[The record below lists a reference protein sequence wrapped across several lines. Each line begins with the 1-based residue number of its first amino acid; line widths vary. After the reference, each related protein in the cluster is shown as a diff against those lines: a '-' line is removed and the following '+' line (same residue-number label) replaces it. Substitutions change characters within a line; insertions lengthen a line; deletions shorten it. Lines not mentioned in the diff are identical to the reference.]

1 MKSFFLRKK
10 EQPMFGTLIP
20 LFDSQTQ
27 VKAYSIFAQKYNS
40 YTNPSYLGTG
50 WLDGSGSVLGIDI
63 VESMGIQSL
72 TDDKTV
78 FVEVNSVS
86 IFSDIDEQFTD
97 SHDKLVLLFDHN
109 VTPTDM
115 YVERLKALKAS
126 GYKLAIRKLAV
137 KQFEEYKSVLSIVD
151 YVLLDHKKIDI
162 SKARIYFQKV
172 YPNVS
177 LVAVNVNTQE
187 DYDALTSDGGYD
199 LYEGKFFKL
208 PAVNSSKD
216 VSPLKATYVEL
227 LNIVNDP
234 DFDLDKAASVIEHD
248 TALVIS
254 LLAMVNRM
262 TVNSGISTVRHA
274 AAMLGQRELKRWI
287 NTAVTRELCAD
298 RPSEITRVSL
308 IRARF
313 AELLAPVF
321 GMAASSSELFLM
333 GLFSV
338 LDAMLDRPMKE
349 ALEMVRVSR
358 DIEGALLDGTGK
370 YAQILEFINA
380 YESAN
385 WSEVS
390 RQLVLIGGDDT
401 AVYDSYTKSLSWYRD
416 LFYGTGSDGK

>member
-1 MKSFFLRKK
+1 
-10 EQPMFGTLIP
+10 MFGTLIP

-40 YTNPSYLGTG
+40 YTNPSILGTG
-50 WLDGSGSVLGIDI
+50 WLDGAGSVLGIDI
-63 VESMGIQSL
+63 VESMGIETL

-86 IFSDIDEQFTD
+86 IFSDIDSQFTD
-97 SHDKLVLLFDHN
+97 AHDKLVLLFDHS
-109 VTPTDM
+109 VTPTEM

-126 GYKLAIRKLAV
+126 GYKLAIRKLSV
-137 KQFEEYKSVLSIVD
+137 KQFEEYKSILSLVD

-162 SKARIYFQKV
+162 SKAKIYFQKI

-187 DYDALTSDGGYD
+187 DYDTLTADGGYD
-199 LYEGKFFKL
+199 LYEGKFFRL
-208 PAVNSSKD
+208 PIVNSSKD
-216 VSPLKATYVEL
+216 VSPMKATYVEL

-234 DFDLDKAASVIEHD
+234 DFDLDKAAGVIEHD

-262 TVNSGISTVRHA
+262 TVNSGISTVGHA
-274 AAMLGQRELKRWI
+274 AAMLGQKELKRWI
-287 NTAVTRELCAD
+287 NTAVTKELCSD
-298 RPSEITRVSL
+298 KPGEITRVSL

-321 GMAASSSELFLM
+321 GLAGNSSELFLM

-338 LDAMLDRPMKE
+338 IDAMLDKPMKE
-349 ALEMVRVSR
+349 ALEMVRVSK
-358 DIEGALLDGTGK
+358 DISGALIDGTGK
-370 YAQILEFINA
+370 YAPVLEFLTA
-380 YESAN
+380 YESAD

-390 RQLVLIGGDDT
+390 RQLILINAEDSV
-401 AVYDSYTKSLSWYRD
+401 VYDSYTSSLSWFRD
-416 LFYGTGSDGK
+416 LFYGNGTAEK

>member
-1 MKSFFLRKK
+1 
-10 EQPMFGTLIP
+10 MFGTLIP
-20 LFDSQTQ
+20 LFDSETQ

-40 YTNPSYLGTG
+40 YTNPSILGTG
-50 WLDGSGSVLGIDI
+50 WLDGAGSVLGIDI
-63 VESMGIQSL
+63 VESMGFETL

-86 IFSDIDEQFTD
+86 IFADIDSQFTD
-97 SHDKLVLLFDHN
+97 SHEKLVLLFDHN

-115 YVERLKALKAS
+115 YVDRLKALKAS

-137 KQFEEYKSVLSIVD
+137 KQFEEYKPVLSLVD

-162 SKARIYFQKV
+162 SKAKIYFQKV

-187 DYDALTSDGGYD
+187 DYDALTTDGGYD

-208 PAVNSSKD
+208 PVVNSSKD
-216 VSPLKATYVEL
+216 VSPMKATYVEL

-262 TVNSGISTVRHA
+262 TVNSGISTVGHA
-274 AAMLGQRELKRWI
+274 AAMLGQKELKRWI
-287 NTAVTRELCAD
+287 NTAVTKELCSD
-298 RPSEITRVSL
+298 KPGEITRVSL

-321 GMAASSSELFLM
+321 GLAANSSELFLM

-338 LDAMLDRPMKE
+338 IDAMLDKPMKD
-349 ALEMVRVSR
+349 ALEMVRVSK
-358 DIEGALLDGTGK
+358 DIAGALLDDTGK
-370 YAQILEFINA
+370 YAPVLDFISA

-390 RQLVLIGGDDT
+390 RQLILINGEDK
-401 AVYDSYTKSLSWYRD
+401 AVYDAYTSSLSWFRD
-416 LFYGTGSDGK
+416 LFYGNGSSEK